1 MVAACAVSVEVF
13 FVPNDVSVVA
23 LAASAGAPE
32 PPSAHV
38 RYRVEDGYTT
48 ALVAAGVVTPK
59 RSSRAG
65 IRKVLSKTTSG
76 FEGLSATL
84 DSLTQ
89 QLGMHGYVQ

>member
-1 MVAACAVSVEVF
+1 MVAACAVSVEG
-13 FVPNDVSVVA
+13 FVGPNEDSVVA

-59 RSSRAG
+59 RSTRAG
-65 IRKVLSKTTSG
+65 IRQVLSTATSG
-76 FEGLSATL
+76 FEGLSSKL